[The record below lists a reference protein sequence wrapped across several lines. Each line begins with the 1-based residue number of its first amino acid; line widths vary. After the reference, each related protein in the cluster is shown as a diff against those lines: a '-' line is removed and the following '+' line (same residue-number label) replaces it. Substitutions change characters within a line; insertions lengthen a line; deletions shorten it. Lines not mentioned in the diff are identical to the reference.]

1 MSTGAA
7 QCHPAPK
14 CNCWPHPESAPR
26 SCTSG
31 SGQLCSKRGVAAL
44 FAQLGYC
51 VKQNKAKTLGLTD
64 LNDTAGIF
72 CDANDMTDGDIVAVT
87 ELMLLWDA

>member
-1 MSTGAA
+1 MQLGAILLLSA
-7 QCHPAPK
+7 TVGLIQSQLPDLAPL
-14 CNCWPHPESAPR
+14 EVGSSAPR
-26 SCTSG
+26 G
-31 SGQLCSKRGVAAL
+31 GVAAL

-51 VKQNKAKTLGLTD
+51 VKKNKAKTLSLTD